1 MKCTKLISNVKNLS
15 ISQKKGLV
23 KHFRSDKITTIGV
36 NILQSGGDKT
46 NGQFDRVS
54 DGRAEL

>member
-1 MKCTKLISNVKNLS
+1 MKCTNLISNVKKFIN
-15 ISQKKGLV
+15 IAKKGLV

>member
-1 MKCTKLISNVKNLS
+1 MKCTNLISNVKN
-15 ISQKKGLV
+15 IAKKGLV

>member
-1 MKCTKLISNVKNLS
+1 M
-15 ISQKKGLV
+15 
-23 KHFRSDKITTIGV
+23 TTIGV